1 MEALDLSIRPPRSPY
16 AQMHGIYMMPRTID
30 KMRAQLPGGKLGPY
44 SLGTTFGPGLSI
56 LLLEGLGVSEE
67 DLFQFVQQVRAEE
80 EIADW
85 LRRTFDLPSKT
96 HINEMLLGPTVED
109 ALSLI
114 PGPVFH
120 EFYPAAKNRPKTT
133 PMFDVLLEDDRLMFP
148 AYFDGESRGN
158 SSLNI

>member
-16 AQMHGIYMMPRTID
+16 AQMHGIYMVPRTID

-44 SLGTTFGPGLSI
+44 SLRTTFGPGLSI

-85 LRRTFDLPSKT
+85 LRRTQPSKT
-96 HINEMLLGPTVED
+96 RINEMLLGATVED
-109 ALSLI
+109 VLRLI
-114 PGPVFH
+114 PAPVFD

-133 PMFDVLLEDDRLMFP
+133 SMFDVLLEDDRLTFP
-148 AYFDGESRGN
+148 AYFGGRPSGN
-158 SSLNI
+158 SSP